1 MADGRKT
8 HYPSL
13 VRSADGPGWPGVA
26 PMRVMDLTVLAT
38 TDLHGQILSYDYFA
52 NRPQFGAGLA
62 QTASLIHAMR
72 ALARNTLLLD
82 NGDFFQ
88 GSALTELAARSRN
101 RRRPHP
107 AIAAFNA
114 LHYDAVA
121 LGNHE
126 FDYGLA
132 ALEEAL
138 GEARFPAV
146 SANVLRMPE
155 GDLLVKPYAILDR
168 GFRDR
173 TGNRVDLRVGVL
185 GLTPPEVLA
194 WGGERL
200 AGRIAVRPMVEA
212 AEEWVPRLRA
222 AGADV
227 VICLAHAGIARPGL
241 PAASDEIAAEIA
253 GIPGIDALVAGHSH
267 LVFPPAFPEPEAGD
281 FRYDS
286 AEGLICGKPAVQA
299 GHSGSHLGVIDLQLT
314 QSDCGWRVTAGRGR
328 VVSASEVVAGISD
341 AEIRRNAR
349 PLRQAIAADHRAA
362 LSWTRRRL
370 GQTLVPLATH
380 FATVADTQAMRLVAA
395 AKEEAVRRALA
406 DTPHAGV
413 PVVAS
418 VTPFRAG
425 GRGGPLNYT
434 DIPPGPLTVRNVHDL
449 YPFPNTLCALRVTG
463 ADLCTILERSAAMFL
478 RILPGL
484 RDQVLIDPT
493 FAPFDFESIPALG
506 YRIDLSRPP
515 CPNWR
520 AGQPGGR
527 VTGLTYQGRPLVPAE
542 PFILVTNSHRI
553 GARPT
558 PGLSV
563 LRCNT
568 ACTEAIAAFIESRP
582 EIGPLPGP
590 GWGFAPLPGASVVYD
605 TGIGADRHLADV
617 ATMRPVFLGLTEK
630 GFHRFRLHL

>member
-1 MADGRKT
+1 MTDGRYL
-8 HYPSL
+8 HFPFL
-13 VRSADGPGWPGVA
+13 VRSADGPGRPGLTPV
-26 PMRVMDLTVLAT
+26 RVVDLTVLAT

-114 LHYDAVA
+114 LHYDAVG

-132 ALEEAL
+132 ALEQAL
-138 GEARFPAV
+138 GEAQFPAV

-155 GDLLVKPYAILDR
+155 GSLLVAPYAILDR
-168 GFRDR
+168 CFRDR
-173 TGNRVDLRVGVL
+173 LGNRVDLRVGVL

-194 WGGERL
+194 WAGDRL

-212 AEEWVPRLRA
+212 AEDWVPRLRA

-253 GIPGIDALVAGHSH
+253 GVPGIDALVAGHSH
-267 LVFPPAFPEPEAGD
+267 LVFPPAFPELEAED
-281 FRYDS
+281 SRYDS

-314 QSDCGWRVTAGRGR
+314 ASEGRWKVTAGRGR

-370 GQTLVPLATH
+370 GQTEVSLATH
-380 FATVADTQAMRLVAA
+380 FATLADTQAMRLVAA
-395 AKEEAVRRALA
+395 AKEEAVRGALA
-406 DTPHAGV
+406 ETPHAGV

-434 DIPPGPLTVRNVHDL
+434 DIPAGPLTVRNVHDL
-449 YPFPNTLCALRVTG
+449 YPFPNSLCALRVTG
-463 ADLCTILERSAAMFL
+463 ADLCAILERSAAMFL
-478 RILPGL
+478 RISPGL
-484 RDQVLIDPT
+484 RDQPLIDPT
-493 FAPFDFESIPALG
+493 FAPFDFETIPALG
-506 YRIDLSRPP
+506 YRIDLSRPA
-515 CPNWR
+515 CPGWR
-520 AGQPGGR
+520 PGQPGGR
-527 VTGLTYQGRPLVPAE
+527 VTGLTYQGRPLSPLE
-542 PFILVTNSHRI
+542 PFILVTNSHRV

-563 LRCNT
+563 LRHAP
-568 ACTEAIAAFIESRP
+568 ACTEAIAAFIEAHPS
-582 EIGPLPGP
+582 IGPLPGQ
-590 GWGFAPLPGASVVYD
+590 GWSLAPLPGASVVYD
-605 TGIGADRHLADV
+605 TGIGADRHLEDV
-617 ATMRPVFLGLTEK
+617 ARMRPAFLGLTDE